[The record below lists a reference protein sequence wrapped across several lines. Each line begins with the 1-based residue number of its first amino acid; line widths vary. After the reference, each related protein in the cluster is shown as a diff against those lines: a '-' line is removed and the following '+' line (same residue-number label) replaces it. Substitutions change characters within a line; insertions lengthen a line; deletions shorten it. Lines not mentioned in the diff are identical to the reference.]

1 MIASL
6 LALVLGVFQ
15 LVLIARVIVDWIEV
29 AGSRRIESG
38 GSGGTALATARRITH
53 GITEPVVA
61 PIRRRVQPVR
71 MGAVGLDLSVLIVFL
86 LVLVARLVV
95 VPLIPF

>member
-6 LALVLGVFQ
+6 LGIVLVLFQ
-15 LVLIARVIVDWIEV
+15 FVLIARVVVDWIDV
-29 AGSRRIESG
+29 AGSGR
-38 GSGGTALATARRITH
+38 GGTALATARRITH
-53 GITEPVVA
+53 GATEPVVA
-61 PIRRRVQPVR
+61 PVRRRVQPVR

-86 LVLVARLVV
+86 AVLILRILV

>member
-6 LALVLGVFQ
+6 LGLVLVLFQ
-15 LVLIARVIVDWIEV
+15 FVLIARVVVDWIDV
-29 AGSRRIESG
+29 AGSGR
-38 GSGGTALATARRITH
+38 GGTALTTARRITH

-71 MGAVGLDLSVLIVFL
+71 MGAVGLDLSVLIVFVA
-86 LVLVARLVV
+86 VLIARLVL

>member
-6 LALVLGVFQ
+6 IGLVLVLFQ
-15 LVLIARVIVDWIEV
+15 VVLLARVIVDWIDV
-29 AGSRRIESG
+29 AGYGR
-38 GSGGTALATARRITH
+38 GGTALGTAQRITH

-61 PIRRRVQPVR
+61 PVRRRVQPIR
-71 MGAVGLDLSVLIVFL
+71 MGAVGLDLAVLIVFVAVL
-86 LVLVARLVV
+86 LLRLVV